1 MDPLIPKFSA
11 YELDYTADIQHK
23 MRVPD
28 KISYDSDRSLQ
39 GDEDKGTLRNYA
51 VADLVLDSTKPNY
64 KSPGYSPDIL
74 NNADVRGA
82 SLASASASALTG
94 ESKAAASA
102 NAYAASSPNLYQ
114 PKRTASIP
122 DGSEQSIKRLEAQMA
137 QIQRRLTSL
146 EFQQNL
152 VGTGISLYIAF
163 KILRW
168 LFRALQ

>member
-1 MDPLIPKFSA
+1 MLVVFRLI
-11 YELDYTADIQHK
+11 
-23 MRVPD
+23 V
-28 KISYDSDRSLQ
+28 SL
-39 GDEDKGTLRNYA
+39 Y
-51 VADLVLDSTKPNY
+51 VLY
-64 KSPGYSPDIL
+64 F
-74 NNADVRGA
+74 
-82 SLASASASALTG
+82 SASASALTG